1 MYEDIADLPAGVV
14 MTVARHGRQE
24 SFDLWAVSGTGSPA
38 LSCVLLQ
45 LGLGLLLR
53 EAIRLESDA
62 AQQPPPTNSLERWAL
77 IAQQA
82 INFTRSPRRVSVA
95 LPHYGDYSLRNTAGS
110 RPTLK

>member
-14 MTVARHGRQE
+14 MTVARRGRQE
-24 SFDLWAVSGTGSPA
+24 SLDLFPVSGTGPPA

-82 INFTRSPRRVSVA
+82 INFTRSRGGCLWPC
-95 LPHYGDYSLRNTAGS
+95 PTTETTPCGT
-110 RPTLK
+110 RPVPDQP